1 MDVGGGCP
9 RWSFELFLGRR
20 GRRPYGYEEV
30 GSVSLPT
37 VVGALPVRC
46 PTTQRALGI
55 MVRHQKMF

>member
-1 MDVGGGCP
+1 MWAGTV
-9 RWSFELFLGRR
+9 RWWSFEFFVLGRR

-37 VVGALPVRC
+37 VVGALPVC
-46 PTTQRALGI
+46 GPTTQRALGI

>member
-1 MDVGGGCP
+1 MDVGGAVLGGVL
-9 RWSFELFLGRR
+9 SFVLGRR